1 MALAAKG
8 KKIKKPF
15 NHIVEFKSLNGFDFI
30 SFAKSEK
37 FGEDLYADLVAPNLQ
52 TDMLVE
58 TWPNGP
64 GKLNSSCQKNTY
76 HVLNI
81 DSIDFKSSSDTA
93 FTTTHDHS
101 KWAISSDIKKHPNSA
116 ELRDKLKYVCIGD
129 INRMATQYKRG
140 GGTVCFRNEFVWEA
154 FRNLISSFE
163 ACPRLDL
170 P

>member
-15 NHIVEFKSLNGFDFI
+15 NHIVEFKSLNGLDFI

-81 DSIDFKSSSDTA
+81 DSIDFKSSTDTA

-101 KWAISSDIKKHPNSA
+101 KWYNIF
-116 ELRDKLKYVCIGD
+116 
-129 INRMATQYKRG
+129 
-140 GGTVCFRNEFVWEA
+140 FR
-154 FRNLISSFE
+154 I
-163 ACPRLDL
+163 
-170 P
+170 

>member
-1 MALAAKG
+1 M
-8 KKIKKPF
+8 
-15 NHIVEFKSLNGFDFI
+15 DFI

-81 DSIDFKSSSDTA
+81 DSIDFKSSTDTA

-101 KWAISSDIKKHPNSA
+101 KWAVSSDI
-116 ELRDKLKYVCIGD
+116 I
-129 INRMATQYKRG
+129 
-140 GGTVCFRNEFVWEA
+140 
-154 FRNLISSFE
+154 
-163 ACPRLDL
+163 
-170 P
+170 